1 MANEDDKNAP
11 DLDLKGFKSEIDTK
25 FSSVADQL
33 KALQSGWQ
41 ESMQTV
47 TDAIISTR
55 TPKPDPVQDVYVD
68 PDEAARLEKVRKSA
82 VEEATRSTQAMFAK
96 ERERD
101 RVLASYAAQYPEMQ
115 TPSSAFNKAILDAH
129 KTIPKSIQETAEGY
143 EMAILRAASQ
153 LGVVPKDK
161 RQTTSDDFT
170 FGGGPSG
177 ETRSK
182 AKSKDLD
189 EGTITLAQLINQA
202 AGRQVDDKVLEGIKQ
217 ASKREKWNKYE

>member
-33 KALQSGWQ
+33 KALQAGWQ

-47 TDAIISTR
+47 TDAIINTR
-55 TPKPDPVQDVYVD
+55 TQKVDPPEDIYVD
-68 PDEAARLEKVRKSA
+68 PDEAARLEKVKRSA
-82 VEEATRSTQAMFAK
+82 VEEATRSTQALLAK

-115 TPSSAFNKAILDAH
+115 TPSSAFNKAILEAH
-129 KTIPKSIQETAEGY
+129 KSIPKSLQETAEGY

-161 RQTTSDDFT
+161 RQSSDESFT

-177 ETRSK
+177 EPRSK
-182 AKSKDLD
+182 AKSKELE
-189 EGTITLAQLINQA
+189 EGTVMLAQLINQA
-202 AGRQVDDKVLEGIKQ
+202 AGRPVDDKVLEGIKQ
-217 ASKREKWNKYE
+217 ASKREKWNRYE